1 MSDILISYGS
11 AVKALDDGK
20 IGGYAVRFGGKDL
33 TADDFG
39 ADTNF
44 GFAGQDTRRVDIMFH
59 HGQPIQTKSGGKI
72 RVPSPI
78 GYATL
83 KMSDDGI
90 LIEDAIL
97 FNAEQYQKHLD
108 RLGWSTGA
116 AAHTVLRDDSG
127 HIKQWQISEVSLTPT
142 PAEPRNLIAAKS
154 LEVKT
159 DMEIE
164 GEPVSDPEPEPIQ
177 AAPAEEQ
184 SAPIEEPQPEPV
196 DYRAIGREVGIEVAR
211 QYMQTRQQ
219 AAG

>member
-33 TADDFG
+33 AADDFG
-39 ADTNF
+39 PDTNY

-59 HGQPIQTKSGGKI
+59 HGQPIETKSGGKI

-83 KMSDDGI
+83 RMADDGI
-90 LIEDAIL
+90 LIEEAIL
-97 FNAEQYQKHLD
+97 FNAEQYKKHLD

-116 AAHTVLRDDSG
+116 ASHSVLRDDGG
-127 HIKQWQISEVSLTPT
+127 HIKQWQIAEISLTPT

-154 LEVKT
+154 LEIKT
-159 DMEIE
+159 DIE
-164 GEPVSDPEPEPIQ
+164 FQGDAVTEPAAIEPEP
-177 AAPAEEQ
+177 ASEP
-184 SAPIEEPQPEPV
+184 EPQPEPV
-196 DYRAIGREVGIEVAR
+196 DYRAIGREIGAQVASHILN
-211 QYMQTRQQ
+211 TRQE